1 MSKQTDAL
9 ERLRDLAD
17 DEIDGALSRA
27 KNELFKMRMAN
38 HTKQLENPLALRAK
52 RREVAQLH
60 TIMTGRAKGLEKQGQ
75 QKS

>member
-1 MSKQTDAL
+1 MSKKTDAL
-9 ERLRDLAD
+9 ERLRDLT
-17 DEIDGALSRA
+17 DEEMKGAILRA

-60 TIMTGRAKGLEKQGQ
+60 TIMTGRAMGKETQGQ
-75 QKS
+75 QNA